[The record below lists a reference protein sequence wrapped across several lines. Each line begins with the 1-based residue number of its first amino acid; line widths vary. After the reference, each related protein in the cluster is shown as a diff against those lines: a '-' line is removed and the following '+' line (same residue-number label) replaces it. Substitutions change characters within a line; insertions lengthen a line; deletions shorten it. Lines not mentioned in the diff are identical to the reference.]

1 MHCWMSN
8 GMSCHVNTCHVM
20 SFILD
25 LFPEFEENHQ
35 YQVRLYPRRAEHYST
50 SRPIPRPNGDEA
62 HIRNQDF
69 DAVSDGIAALG
80 LQVVAGPLRVPRS
93 SGLSSRRYYITRRG
107 PNNPAVD
114 SDVDTSTE
122 SLSVVSGRVNYGPY
136 MDSLLSSGEVEDWHT
151 TSQPLSPALPVD
163 AEPERDTPR
172 PPSPEFEVP
181 INNTI
186 TSFVTHLSDGTNSLD
201 CTANRNVSNG
211 DSREQL
217 DTTRGSSLLQEDVVV
232 PPECA
237 VTCHCDELPPSL
249 PGGITRPTPYQRL
262 HGLHLPSEE
271 WIEENVITSDL
282 GPATD
287 VDIEVARDLL
297 TAAMEPD
304 SPPSSTSPLT
314 PLPPDYVK
322 TNITSPSTELKE
334 SIASFKRQLSSVT
347 TLSNDSTKS
356 QNSLPNM
363 SGLED
368 IDEINQDS
376 RSRKPQTKRR
386 K

>member
-211 DSREQL
+211 DSRAQL

-232 PPECA
+232 PPE
-237 VTCHCDELPPSL
+237 
-249 PGGITRPTPYQRL
+249 
-262 HGLHLPSEE
+262 

-282 GPATD
+282 GPSTD

-376 RSRKPQTKRR
+376 RSRKPQSKR
-386 K
+386 KK